1 MKKIYL
7 SILSLLFVSI
17 AFSQV
22 VHVKNND
29 FININKIK
37 KEIMHTG
44 SDHIVQSKATPFW
57 TDDLSDPSMWTM
69 TDYAHSGTQNW
80 VITTSGPTGTF
91 SSSMNAIA
99 STTASNGFGLYDSDA
114 LSVSYTN
121 VQDATLAYNNSID
134 CSMYQNV
141 NIQFESN
148 YRKFDDSIFVEV
160 SNDNINWD
168 RYEVH
173 ADYTTN
179 TSSAN
184 PENVSLNVTP
194 TAGNQSTVWFRFR
207 FEGVWDYAWMV
218 DDVAFVETPKNLVT
232 IDAETFGGW
241 WIGYE
246 TVGGLGVDYTLNP
259 MEQVTANP
267 YRFESVVANEG
278 VNTQNNVVMHIDVT
292 NQNSGASVFTGSS
305 SPISL
310 YSMDRDTLETTSQ
323 FFPTTMGYHQ
333 ISFWASSDSF
343 PTTDTIGRG
352 TLVTDTV
359 YGVDFD
365 WNSDGQNAEGGYYLG
380 RVCGGQ
386 VLGNVFDIY
395 SATKA
400 TSISFHV
407 NDQSVPGAELKV
419 LLYEVDP
426 MVTPYSPIYLAE
438 SDDYMLTSSD
448 LDSWVTIKLDPPVTL
463 YPGTSYVAAVQGY
476 VNPIDTSLISSSSN
490 YNTLSFIQDNGCNI
504 GSGGFGYW
512 YSASKALMIRMNVNS
527 TVSSTEFNKSIDLGI
542 VTYPNPSKGV
552 FNLELSQ
559 NNRFTSDKYIVKIS
573 NILGQEVYNS
583 KIDANESSSI
593 EIDLSKF
600 NKGVYLLEVSNSKSI
615 ITEKIILE

>member
-7 SILSLLFVSI
+7 SILSILFVSI

-22 VHVKNND
+22 LHVKNND
-29 FININKIK
+29 FNHKIK
-37 KEIMHTG
+37 KEIIYTG
-44 SDHIVQSKATPFW
+44 SDYIVQSKATPFW

-80 VITTSGPTGTF
+80 VITTSGPTGSF

-148 YRKFDDSIFVEV
+148 YRKFNDSIFVEV

-173 ADYTTN
+173 ADYATN

-184 PENVSLNVTP
+184 PENVSLNITP
-194 TAGNQSTVWFRFR
+194 TAGSQSTVWFRFR

-218 DDVAFVETPKNLVT
+218 DDVAFAETPKNLVT

-267 YRFESVVANEG
+267 YRFEAAVANEG

-292 NQNSGASVFTGSS
+292 DQNSGSSIFTGSS
-305 SPISL
+305 NPISL
-310 YSMDRDTLETTSQ
+310 YSMDRDTLETTTQ
-323 FFPTTMGYHQ
+323 FIPTNMGYHQ

-380 RVCGGQ
+380 RECGGQ
-386 VLGNVFDIY
+386 TLGNVFDIY
-395 SATKA
+395 NDTKA

-407 NDQSVPGAELKV
+407 NDQSVPGADLKV
-419 LLYEVDP
+419 MLFEVDP

-438 SDDYMLTSSD
+438 SDDYTLTTND
-448 LDSWVTIKLDPPVTL
+448 LDSWVTLKLDPPVTL
-463 YPGTSYVAAVQGY
+463 YSGTSYVAAVQGQA
-476 VNPIDTSLISSSSN
+476 NPIDTSLISSSSN
-490 YNTLSFIQDNGCNI
+490 YNSLSFIQDNGCDI

-512 YSASKALMIRMNVNS
+512 YSASKALMIRMNINS
-527 TVSSTEFNKSIDLGI
+527 TVSSTEFDKSIDLGI
-542 VTYPNPSKGV
+542 VNIYPNPSNGV
-552 FNLELSQ
+552 FNLEFSH
-559 NNRFTSDKYIVKIS
+559 NDIYSTDNYILKIS
-573 NILGQEVYNS
+573 NILGQEVYSDEIN
-583 KIDANESSSI
+583 ANESSSI

-600 NKGVYLLEVSNSKSI
+600 NKGVYFIKVSDQMDSYMEKLI
-615 ITEKIILE
+615 IE